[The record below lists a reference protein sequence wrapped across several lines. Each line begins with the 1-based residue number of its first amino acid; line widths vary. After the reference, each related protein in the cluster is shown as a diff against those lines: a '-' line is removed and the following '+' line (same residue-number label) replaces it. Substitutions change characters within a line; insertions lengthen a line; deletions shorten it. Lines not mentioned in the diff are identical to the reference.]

1 MRRRVVTRC
10 RLVAAARGG
19 GFGAWSLPGNAGLIP
34 RLLTCPFSSSFICWA
49 TNRCKLESKHGQLDV
64 QYKAATPQ
72 KKMKKRKELNA
83 LIGLTGDG
91 KKKKPKKSSGH
102 QLLLRTEPTASD
114 SESTSEFDEF
124 AQPASSSLFTK
135 GGCTRCCRICYP
147 LCAFVMLAACV
158 MACVGLA
165 WMQVALKE
173 DLDALKEKF
182 RTLESSQKASFSD
195 IPKLNEDLLAVQK
208 DLINIDTGDRGISKI
223 WTNITELNKQIN
235 ELNSA
240 VAHLKANVKSAS
252 DLINLPVTVEE
263 LQKSVATIG
272 STLTSVQHDV
282 DTIQTAFEDQKKI
295 VETLQ
300 QNEDISDLHDGVDE
314 VNATLIFY
322 HTHNDQ
328 RLHHIDLAVS
338 NLSQRVTLLEG
349 NLLIAGN
356 ASKIESVNGTVVV
369 QVNSS
374 QEIASSDRSN
384 SVNAQKSSGQNND
397 KSQMS
402 DLRERLK
409 VMVNALTNKPDNLGN
424 TNAVNNQ
431 GNTSSS
437 STVKPLV
444 SPRFPAKTVAKKPN
458 KRNVKLKS
466 LSLHGITN
474 LKALQDLF
482 HKSTDGQLS
491 YQDLYNLFGT
501 QTPNPEELQQF
512 DSNRDGKFSQT
523 ELIDAFGP

>member
-1 MRRRVVTRC
+1 
-10 RLVAAARGG
+10 
-19 GFGAWSLPGNAGLIP
+19 
-34 RLLTCPFSSSFICWA
+34 
-49 TNRCKLESKHGQLDV
+49 
-64 QYKAATPQ
+64 
-72 KKMKKRKELNA
+72 MKKRKELNA

-135 GGCTRCCRICYP
+135 GGYIRCCKICYP

-158 MACVGLA
+158 VACVGLV

-173 DLDALKEKF
+173 DLDSLKEKF
-182 RTLESSQKASFSD
+182 RTLETSQKASFSD

-208 DLINIDTGDRGISKI
+208 DLTNIDTGDRGISKI

-235 ELNSA
+235 QLNSA

-282 DTIQTAFEDQKKI
+282 DTIQTALEDQKKI

-300 QNEDISDLHDGVDE
+300 QNESRKTEEQPEKDDASLSQSSVFSPMANRSAVPEVLAHSLEANKFLRQISQSDGFKQDILDLHDEVDE
-314 VNATLIFY
+314 VNSTLLFY

-328 RLHHIDLAVS
+328 KLHHIDLAVS

-349 NLLIAGN
+349 NLPIAGN
-356 ASKIESVNGTVVV
+356 ATKIESVNGTVVT

-374 QEIASSDRSN
+374 QEIVSSDQPIG
-384 SVNAQKSSGQNND
+384 VAPKSSGLNND
-397 KSQMS
+397 NSQMS
-402 DLRERLK
+402 NLRERLK
-409 VMVNALTNKPDNLGN
+409 VMVNALTNKPENLVN
-424 TNAVNNQ
+424 SNVVNNQ
-431 GNTSSS
+431 GNTSST
-437 STVKPLV
+437 STVKSLV
-444 SPRFPAKTVAKKPN
+444 SPRFPVKTVAKKNN
-458 KRNVKLKS
+458 KRNVKLKH
-466 LSLHGITN
+466 LSLPGITN

-482 HKSTDGQLS
+482 LKSIDGQLS

-512 DSNRDGKFSQT
+512 DLNKNGRFSQT
-523 ELIDAFGP
+523 ELIDAFGL

>member
-314 VNATLIFY
+314 V
-322 HTHNDQ
+322 
-328 RLHHIDLAVS
+328 
-338 NLSQRVTLLEG
+338 
-349 NLLIAGN
+349 
-356 ASKIESVNGTVVV
+356 V

-384 SVNAQKSSGQNND
+384 SVNAQKSSGQNQND

>member
-1 MRRRVVTRC
+1 
-10 RLVAAARGG
+10 
-19 GFGAWSLPGNAGLIP
+19 
-34 RLLTCPFSSSFICWA
+34 
-49 TNRCKLESKHGQLDV
+49 
-64 QYKAATPQ
+64 
-72 KKMKKRKELNA
+72 MKKRKELNA

-102 QLLLRTEPTASD
+102 QLLLRTETMASD
-114 SESTSEFDEF
+114 SESSSDFDEF
-124 AQPASSSLFTK
+124 AEPASSSLFAK
-135 GGCTRCCRICYP
+135 GGYVKCCRICYP

-158 MACVGLA
+158 VACVGLV

-208 DLINIDTGDRGISKI
+208 DLINLDAGDKGISKI

-235 ELNSA
+235 QLNSA

-282 DTIQTAFEDQKKI
+282 GTIKAALEDQKKK

-300 QNEDISDLHDGVDE
+300 QSEEILDLQDE
-314 VNATLIFY
+314 VNELNATLLFY

-328 RLHHIDLAVS
+328 KLHHIDLVVS
-338 NLSQRVTLLEG
+338 HLSQRVTLLEG
-349 NLLIAGN
+349 NILIAD
-356 ASKIESVNGTVVV
+356 ATKIKSI
-369 QVNSS
+369 NSTM
-374 QEIASSDRSN
+374 
-384 SVNAQKSSGQNND
+384 QNDNI
-397 KSQMS
+397 QTPNF
-402 DLRERLK
+402 RERLK
-409 VMVNALTNKPDNLGN
+409 VMVNALANKSDNLGN
-424 TNAVNNQ
+424 TSAVNNQ
-431 GNTSSS
+431 GNTSST
-437 STVKPLV
+437 STVNPLV
-444 SPRFPAKTVAKKPN
+444 SPRFPVKAVANKN
-458 KRNVKLKS
+458 SKRNVKLKH
-466 LSLHGITN
+466 LSLPGINT
-474 LKALQDLF
+474 LKDLQDLF

-501 QTPNPEELQQF
+501 QTPDLEELQQF
-512 DSNRDGKFSQT
+512 DANEDGKFSQT
-523 ELIDAFGP
+523 ELINAIGS

>member
-1 MRRRVVTRC
+1 
-10 RLVAAARGG
+10 
-19 GFGAWSLPGNAGLIP
+19 
-34 RLLTCPFSSSFICWA
+34 
-49 TNRCKLESKHGQLDV
+49 
-64 QYKAATPQ
+64 
-72 KKMKKRKELNA
+72 MKKRKELNA

-135 GGCTRCCRICYP
+135 GGYIRCCKICYP

-158 MACVGLA
+158 VACVGLV

-173 DLDALKEKF
+173 DLDSLKEKF
-182 RTLESSQKASFSD
+182 RTLETSQKASFSD

-208 DLINIDTGDRGISKI
+208 DLTNIDTGDRGISKI

-235 ELNSA
+235 QLNSA

-282 DTIQTAFEDQKKI
+282 DTIQTALEDQKKI

-300 QNEDISDLHDGVDE
+300 QNEDILDLHDEVDE
-314 VNATLIFY
+314 VNSTLLFY

-328 RLHHIDLAVS
+328 KLHHIDLAVS

-349 NLLIAGN
+349 NLPIAGN
-356 ASKIESVNGTVVV
+356 ATKIESVNGTVVT

-374 QEIASSDRSN
+374 QEIVSSDQPIG
-384 SVNAQKSSGQNND
+384 VAPKSSGLNND
-397 KSQMS
+397 NSQMS
-402 DLRERLK
+402 NLRERLK
-409 VMVNALTNKPDNLGN
+409 VMVNALTNKPENLVN
-424 TNAVNNQ
+424 SNVVNNQ
-431 GNTSSS
+431 GNTSST
-437 STVKPLV
+437 STVKSLV
-444 SPRFPAKTVAKKPN
+444 SPRFPVKTVAKKNN
-458 KRNVKLKS
+458 KRNVKLKH
-466 LSLHGITN
+466 LSLPGITN

-482 HKSTDGQLS
+482 LKSIDGQLS

-512 DSNRDGKFSQT
+512 DLNKNGRFSQT
-523 ELIDAFGP
+523 ELIDAFGL